1 MNRTLFSTSLKR
13 QLKQKKRAL
22 SRGVTLVEV
31 LIVLAIMALIA
42 GSATV
47 LVFPQLAK
55 ARIKTTRS
63 SAQEIRRAVMLDR
76 EIDGNIEGCQTVN
89 DLVKRKKIDEGKTND
104 PWGKPYKINCTE
116 DGIRVISAGK
126 DGKEG
131 SQDDVPDNL
140 PDKDIDKI
148 ADM

>member
-1 MNRTLFSTSLKR
+1 
-13 QLKQKKRAL
+13 
-22 SRGVTLVEV
+22 
-31 LIVLAIMALIA
+31 
-42 GSATV
+42 
-47 LVFPQLAK
+47 
-55 ARIKTTRS
+55 
-63 SAQEIRRAVMLDR
+63 MLDR